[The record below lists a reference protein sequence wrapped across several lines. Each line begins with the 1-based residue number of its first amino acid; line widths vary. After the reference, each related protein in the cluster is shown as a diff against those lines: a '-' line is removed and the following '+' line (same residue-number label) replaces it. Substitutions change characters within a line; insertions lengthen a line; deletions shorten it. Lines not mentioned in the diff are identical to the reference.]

1 VIAIGV
7 QTWSTDVRALAR
19 YWRAADALGYARITY
34 GDGLFGFTH
43 DGFTLLGALAVL
55 TGRARIGPAVTY
67 AFDRAAH
74 HPAWLAKRAV
84 AVDHLSG
91 GRLDLRLGVGAAGAA
106 TAAAW
111 TSHGIAYPPA
121 RTRLARLEAAI
132 GIVRALWRG
141 EAVDHDGAFG
151 PLRGARLAPAPVQRP
166 GPPVWVSAMGPAA
179 LALAARLADGWEASY
194 VGPEA
199 FAARCQA
206 LDALLER
213 HGRAPGDVRRSVE
226 VDVVLGRTARAA
238 GAALARFRAARG
250 IPPDHPLLGS
260 ALAGSPAAVVERVAA
275 YAKAGATDLMLGFA
289 DFPETAMLETFAAR
303 VLPWV

>member
-1 VIAIGV
+1 M
-7 QTWSTDVRALAR
+7 
-19 YWRAADALGYARITY
+19 LGQPR
-34 GDGLFGFTH
+34 
-43 DGFTLLGALAVL
+43 
-55 TGRARIGPAVTY
+55 AVTS
-67 AFDRAAH
+67 AVHRPAH
-74 HPAWLAKRAV
+74 HRACLAKPAV
-84 AVDHLSG
+84 AVAHLSR

-151 PLRGARLAPAPVQRP
+151 PLRGARLAPPPVQRP

-289 DFPETAMLETFAAR
+289 DFPGTRMLETFAAR